1 MCLMTSQ
8 RSPDMRER
16 DRTSNL
22 VFLLIKMRKFKDQ
35 GREITLMLAQEFNQ
49 HPTVDGTLN
58 MISQTILER
67 LIHTRVNRNN

>member
-16 DRTSNL
+16 DRISNL
-22 VFLLIKMRKFKDQ
+22 VFLLIKMKKFKDQ

-58 MISQTILER
+58 MINQIILER